1 MFGIGTTFLVPAA
14 SDQLEAWR
22 PKGIQPIINAM
33 FPDSIPLAIVAGVS
47 ICVAVVSVTRWWQCR
62 KRLEEC
68 LLDWKALEKSSNL
81 LAVEHHIADRMNHGA
96 SLSEVLNI
104 LTRSIESMAPQCF
117 CSVLLLDEE
126 RQRLWEGS
134 KGGLP
139 ETYMRA
145 IDGLVIGPEVGAC
158 GSAAFRNETVIVEDI
173 AIDPRFSTVKDFVMS
188 FGLLACW
195 SVPIRGPDNNAIGT
209 FAMYH
214 RQRATP
220 RPRDLKIVETAAQLA
235 ASAIERLRASRKL
248 RENEERIVLAE
259 KAASLGIWELDVTH
273 DVLTLSHELATQIGL
288 PDAAHQ
294 LTIRQARAMIHSEDR
309 RALFTAFKQASSEG
323 QLFHVEFR
331 VVLDNKS
338 IRWLRTQARVEFAN
352 KRPERLIG
360 VSVDITKEKEML
372 EELHFLAAHDGLTG
386 IWNRRAISDLMN
398 REFEMAA
405 RDGATTGVMM
415 LDLDHFKN
423 VNDTYGHPA
432 GDAVLKE
439 SVRRMEFA
447 LRSYDLVGRY
457 GGEEFLVVFPRC
469 DRGEVRE
476 CAERIRKAIA
486 DEPMMVNGVQIHI
499 TASVGTTVVDMSRS
513 TGPEALA
520 TADAALYKAKAGGR
534 NRAAFLEP
542 GRGRSEISCGQGQYS
557 I

>member
-1 MFGIGTTFLVPAA
+1 
-14 SDQLEAWR
+14 
-22 PKGIQPIINAM
+22 M
-33 FPDSIPLAIVAGVS
+33 FPVSIPLAIVAGVS
-47 ICVAVVSVTRWWQCR
+47 ICVAALSVTGWWQCR

-68 LLDWKALEKSSNL
+68 LSEWRALEKSSNL

-96 SLSEVLNI
+96 LLSEVLNI
-104 LTRSIESMAPQCF
+104 LTRSIEGMAPQCF

-173 AIDPRFSTVKDFVMS
+173 ATDPRFSTVKDFVMS

-195 SVPIRGPDNNAIGT
+195 SVPIRGSDNNTLGT

-214 RQRATP
+214 RQRAKP
-220 RPRDLKIVETAAQLA
+220 RHRDLKIVETAAQLA
-235 ASAIERLRASRKL
+235 GSAIERLRASRKL

-259 KAASLGIWELDVTH
+259 KAASLGIWELNVAH
-273 DVLTLSHELATQIGL
+273 DVLTLSQELATQIGL

-309 RALFTAFKQASSEG
+309 RPLFAAFKQASSEG
-323 QLFHVEFR
+323 QLFQAEFR
-331 VVLDNKS
+331 VVLDNQS

-352 KRPERLIG
+352 NRPERLIG

-372 EELHFLAAHDGLTG
+372 EELHFQAAHDGLTG
-386 IWNRRAISDLMN
+386 VWNRRAISDLMN
-398 REFEMAA
+398 RELEMAA
-405 RDGATTGVMM
+405 RDGAATGVMM

-439 SVRRMEFA
+439 SVRRLELA

-469 DRGEVRE
+469 DRNEVRE
-476 CAERIRKAIA
+476 CAERVRKAIA
-486 DEPMMVNGVQIHI
+486 DEPMMVDGVQIHI
-499 TASVGTTVVDMSRS
+499 TTSIGTTVVDLPRS

-520 TADAALYKAKAGGR
+520 TADAALYNAKAGGR
-534 NRAAFLEP
+534 NRAVFLEP
-542 GRGRSEISCGQGQYS
+542 GRGRGETFSEHGHYS
-557 I
+557 IPVLR

>member
-1 MFGIGTTFLVPAA
+1 
-14 SDQLEAWR
+14 
-22 PKGIQPIINAM
+22 M
-33 FPDSIPLAIVAGVS
+33 FPVSIPLAIIAGVS
-47 ICVAVVSVTRWWQCR
+47 FCVAVLSVTRWLQCR

-68 LLDWKALEKSSNL
+68 LSEWRALEKSSNL

-96 SLSEVLNI
+96 LLSEVLNI
-104 LTRSIESMAPQCF
+104 LTRSIEGMAPQCF

-173 AIDPRFSTVKDFVMS
+173 ATDPRFSTVKDFVMS

-195 SVPIRGPDNNAIGT
+195 SVPIRGSDNNALGT

-214 RQRATP
+214 RQRAKP
-220 RPRDLKIVETAAQLA
+220 RHRDLKIVETAAQLA
-235 ASAIERLRASRKL
+235 GSAIERLRASRKL

-259 KAASLGIWELDVTH
+259 KAASLGIWELNVPH
-273 DVLTLSHELATQIGL
+273 DVLTLSQELATQIGL

-294 LTIRQARAMIHSEDR
+294 LTMRQARAMIHSEDR
-309 RALFTAFKQASSEG
+309 RPLFAAFKQASSEG
-323 QLFHVEFR
+323 QLFQAEFR
-331 VVLDNKS
+331 VVLDNQS

-352 KRPERLIG
+352 ERPERLIG

-372 EELHFLAAHDGLTG
+372 EELHFQAAHDGLTG
-386 IWNRRAISDLMN
+386 VWNRRAISDLMN
-398 REFEMAA
+398 RELEMAA
-405 RDGATTGVMM
+405 RDGAATGAMM

-439 SVRRMEFA
+439 SVRRLELA

-469 DRGEVRE
+469 DRNEVRE
-476 CAERIRKAIA
+476 CAERVRKAIA
-486 DEPMMVNGVQIHI
+486 DEPMMVDGVQIHI
-499 TASVGTTVVDMSRS
+499 TTSIGTTVVDLPRS

-520 TADAALYKAKAGGR
+520 TADAALYNAKAGGR
-534 NRAAFLEP
+534 NRAVFLEP
-542 GRGRSEISCGQGQYS
+542 GRGRDETFSEQGHYS
-557 I
+557 IPVLR